1 MTNTN
6 KITEEGKELYE
17 IGLHIVSSL
26 AVEQAQ
32 DEFISL
38 KSNLAKHAEVTAE
51 QAPELM
57 QLAYTITKNIDRKN
71 QRFDSAY
78 FGWIKCVATPEAIID
93 IKEMVDGNTAVL
105 RSIIV
110 KTVENAEDAAIR
122 FAEKEAAE
130 AAENEDS
137 EEGSAK
143 PERSAK
149 AKPSEES
156 KEDTEKP
163 EATVEEKAEVEAE
176 KPKAEKEADLDEKID
191 ELIK

>member
-1 MTNTN
+1 MTHTN

-26 AVEQAQ
+26 AEEQVQ
-32 DEFISL
+32 DEFNSL

-51 QAPELM
+51 KAPELM

-78 FGWIKCVATPEAIID
+78 FGWIKVIATSQAIID
-93 IKEMVDGNTAVL
+93 IKEMIDGNTAVL

-110 KTVENAEDAAIR
+110 KTVENAEEAATR
-122 FAEKEAAE
+122 FAEKEAEE
-130 AAENEDS
+130 AAEND
-137 EEGSAK
+137 A
-143 PERSAK
+143 
-149 AKPSEES
+149 
-156 KEDTEKP
+156 DTDGDY
-163 EATVEEKAEVEAE
+163 E
-176 KPKAEKEADLDEKID
+176 KPKSKPKPRAKVAEEPKEDSSEKTSEEDLDEKID